1 MTTLRG
7 ITWDHP
13 RGRAPLE
20 ASVALWRERT
30 GVEVRWEA
38 RSLKDFG
45 DAPLERLA
53 DEYDLLVIDHPHAGV
68 AAASGAV
75 LAYEELVGAD
85 LLAELAAG
93 TAGPSYRSYHYAGR
107 QWALPVDAA
116 CQVSSR
122 RADWWP
128 AVAGAGGGLPTTWNE
143 VFALA
148 ERMRGEGRWVGMA
161 LCPTDALC
169 STLTLCAQAGDP
181 FREGADGF
189 PRTETLESA
198 FKILKRLAEVCHPG
212 SLGWN
217 PIRLYDHMA
226 THDDVVYAPLAFG
239 YTNYARPA
247 TAGATGGGGARLSF
261 GGVPGGA
268 GALLGGAGL
277 AVSSRGAHARE
288 AAEYAAWVCGAEYQ
302 RSGYTRAG
310 GQPGHGAAWADAAA
324 DAVTGGFF
332 SGTRTTLEAA
342 SVRPRHAG
350 WPVFQEALGDRVHA
364 WLRSGGAGA
373 EVPGM
378 VEELR
383 AGFERSARGLV

>member
-1 MTTLRG
+1 MITLSG

-20 ASVALWRERT
+20 ASVAEWRERT

-53 DEYDLLVIDHPHAGV
+53 AEYDLLVIDHPHAGM
-68 AAASGAV
+68 AAGSGAV
-75 LAYEELVGAD
+75 RAYEEMLGAEV
-85 LLAELAAG
+85 LAELAAG
-93 TAGPSYRSYHYAGR
+93 TAGPSYRSYNYAGR

-122 RADWWP
+122 RADLWP
-128 AVAGAGGGLPTTWNE
+128 AGVELPAKWDD

-148 ERMRGEGRWVGMA
+148 ERLRGEGRFVGMA
-161 LCPTDALC
+161 LCPTDTLC

-189 PRTETLESA
+189 PKTETLAGA
-198 FKILKRLAEVCHPG
+198 FAILKRLAEACHPR

-226 THDDVVYAPLAFG
+226 THDDVAYAPLAFG
-239 YTNYARPA
+239 YTNYARA
-247 TAGATGGGGARLSF
+247 EAAGSRLSF
-261 GGVPGGA
+261 GDAAGGA

-277 AVSSRGAHARE
+277 AISARGSHARE
-288 AAEYAAWVCGAEYQ
+288 AAAYAAWVCGEEYQ
-302 RSGYTRAG
+302 RNGYTRAG
-310 GQPGHGAAWADAAA
+310 GQPGHGAAWADATS
-324 DAVTGGFF
+324 DAVAGGFF
-332 SGTRTTLEAA
+332 SGTRETLAAA

-350 WPVFQEALGDRVHA
+350 WPGFQEDLGDRVHA
-364 WLRSGGAGA
+364 WLRGGGKTT
-373 EVPGM
+373 EVEGL

-383 AGFERSARGLV
+383 AGFFESL